1 MEESCAGDKGGHQSL
16 IPGHELCWVREVNRK
31 GQKWCT
37 QEGGSYQ
44 WRQEDGENTDMS
56 TEDTGEFAN
65 YGGAS
70 PEDVVNDP
78 VGTGGQPKDEAGH
91 PI

>member
-1 MEESCAGDKGGHQSL
+1 MWADDSKLGNTVLNTLARGERMCVIYRVEESCAGGENGDKGGHQSL

-44 WRQEDGENTDMS
+44 
-56 TEDTGEFAN
+56 
-65 YGGAS
+65 
-70 PEDVVNDP
+70 
-78 VGTGGQPKDEAGH
+78 
-91 PI
+91 